1 VGTVERLGKYDHFAE
16 AGLNFICWPI
26 DSVRIISR
34 RVQQLNVRCET
45 KTKDNVFVT
54 AEVAVQY
61 QVMQDSL
68 WDAFYKTDFP
78 HQQIEAL
85 VTNVIRSFLPKQE
98 LEEVFASKDELA
110 NHIMEDLQERMSE
123 IGFVIK
129 QCLITDLDPDPQNKR
144 AMNQIN
150 ANWRLRI
157 AAEYQAEA
165 NKIIQVKNA
174 EGEADS
180 KYLSGVGVARQRRA
194 IVDGLKES
202 IIEFAQNVEGATPS
216 DVIDLLL
223 LTQYFDM
230 LKDVGERNKQPST
243 LFMPHA
249 PLNVQQLRG
258 QLSTAF
264 KMDHH
269 DLLDVGEEKAKED

>member
-1 VGTVERLGKYDHFAE
+1 MSLVCFCLLCVQQSNAAAVEKLGKFDRMANT
-16 AGLNFICWPI
+16 GLNFICWPI
-26 DSVRIISR
+26 ESVRFLSL
-34 RVQQLNVRCET
+34 RVRQLNVRCET
-45 KTKDNVFVT
+45 KTKDNVFVNV
-54 AEVAVQY
+54 EVAVQY
-61 QVMQDSL
+61 QAIQEKL
-68 WDAFYKTDFP
+68 WDAFYQADFP
-78 HQQIEAL
+78 EQQMEAL

-110 NHIMEDLQERMSE
+110 NHIMEELAQRMADL
-123 IGFVIK
+123 GYVIK
-129 QCLITDLDPDPQNKR
+129 QCLITDLDPDVQNKR
-144 AMNQIN
+144 SMNQIN

-202 IIEFAQNVEGATPS
+202 IVEFAENVDGATPS

-230 LKDVGERNKQPST
+230 LKDVGEKNKQKGT

-249 PLNVQQLRG
+249 PLNV
-258 QLSTAF
+258 
-264 KMDHH
+264 
-269 DLLDVGEEKAKED
+269 